1 MTHPD
6 SPLSDYMR
14 HIAHANHIILKE
26 TVENIQKQNRNE
38 QGTDRKN

>member
-1 MTHPD
+1 MNNPD

-26 TVENIQKQNRNE
+26 VLDNIQNQNNNE
-38 QGTDRKN
+38 QQ

>member
-1 MTHPD
+1 MNNPD

-26 TVENIQKQNRNE
+26 VLDNIQNQNNNV
-38 QGTDRKN
+38 QQ